1 VEAESLLNDGTGL
14 VLFGL
19 AVRAVTGGI
28 GVGEGIVLFLVTVVV
43 SSIVGVAGAVIASRA
58 IAATRERPIQLAIT
72 IVLAYGS
79 YQLAA
84 VFGLSGILAT
94 VIAGIVLGTMM
105 RRSARAAPVVD
116 EVEDLWEVIAFA
128 LTSVVFLLIGFAID
142 LPALGNAPLAIV
154 LGTAAIVAARALMV
168 YLPAQLTRIWRRA
181 RPVPR
186 GWAHVVFWSGLRGAI
201 ALAAALSLPADFPQR
216 ALVQEV
222 SFGIVLVTLV
232 VQGTTASLVVRRAL
246 PGVA

>member
-1 VEAESLLNDGTGL
+1 
-14 VLFGL
+14 
-19 AVRAVTGGI
+19 
-28 GVGEGIVLFLVTVVV
+28 
-43 SSIVGVAGAVIASRA
+43 
-58 IAATRERPIQLAIT
+58 
-72 IVLAYGS
+72 
-79 YQLAA
+79 
-84 VFGLSGILAT
+84 
-94 VIAGIVLGTMM
+94 MM

-142 LPALGNAPLAIV
+142 LRALGNAPLAIV

-216 ALVQEV
+216 ALVQQV
-222 SFGIVLVTLV
+222 SFGVVLVTLL

-246 PGVA
+246 PEVA